1 MKSTVSVSWND
12 GQVAREHN
20 ERDEELCKYE
30 GHIDLNNEHGD
41 SFHEVV
47 FRSNLNDAYASI
59 FGDAIDEYN
68 SKQKRKD
75 RMLSVDSYMQSIE
88 DDTRGNPKTKR
99 VNGKRVADKD
109 ASHKGKRVSY
119 EITAKVGNTTTENG
133 KRNEELPREL
143 QREIF
148 EEYCKTFQA
157 ENPNFRVI
165 NIDIHGDE
173 GFYDRNDNWVYGG
186 IHPHIEFVPVA
197 TGFKQGLSVQNSMN
211 KAMKAMGFEGSNC
224 YHQWAEKEQ
233 KRLEEITKAKYAKY
247 AINHPLFAKEHGYAF
262 EVYHPVADR
271 TRQGG
276 LSKESYIREQKIQED
291 FENIM
296 SMKSSLDI
304 EKQECVNIYENLQN
318 QKQACDAREDALKA
332 QERVLRQKVQED
344 MQEEFEAR
352 NKALSE
358 REEAFAEQQ
367 VKARQEQERKQRE
380 LDEREKKVSHL
391 ERVDVAEKM
400 RNNNVSQANNN
411 RRMPKGFE
419 YLG

>member
-47 FRSNLNDAYASI
+47 YRSNLNDAYASI
-59 FGDAIDEYN
+59 FGDAIEEYN

-75 RMLSVDSYMQSIE
+75 RKLSVDSYIQSIE

-99 VNGKRVADKD
+99 INGKRVADKD
-109 ASHKGKRVSY
+109 ASHKGKRISY
-119 EITAKVGNTTTENG
+119 EITAKVGNITAENG

-143 QREIF
+143 QREII
-148 EEYCKTFQA
+148 EEYCKTFQG

-173 GFYDRNDNWVYGG
+173 GFYDRNGAWVYGG

-197 TGFKQGLSVQNSMN
+197 SGFKQGLFVQNSMN
-211 KAMKAMGFEGSNC
+211 KAMKAMGFEGSDC

-233 KRLEEITKAKYAKY
+233 KRLEDITKVKYRQY
-247 AINHPLFAKEHGYAF
+247 AMNHTAFAKKYGYTF
-262 EVYHPVADR
+262 EVYHPVADK

-276 LSKESYIREQKIQED
+276 LSKEDYIREQKIQED
-291 FENIM
+291 FADVLD
-296 SMKSSLDI
+296 MKNSLDI
-304 EKQECVNIYENLQN
+304 EKQECVNIYNDLQN
-318 QKQACDAREDALKA
+318 QKQECDARENALKA
-332 QERVLRQKVQED
+332 RERVLMQKVQED
-344 MQEEFEAR
+344 AQREFEAR
-352 NKALSE
+352 EKILNE
-358 REEAFAEQQ
+358 REDAFRKQ
-367 VKARQEQERKQRE
+367 QERVIQEHERKLRE
-380 LDEREKKVSHL
+380 LEQREKKVSHL
-391 ERVDVAEKM
+391 ERVDDAVKLQSKT
-400 RNNNVSQANNN
+400 VSQVNNN

-419 YLG
+419 NW